1 MAMAWSSQPADADA
15 SSTAGLELFGVKL
28 ADASKLFG
36 KKFAAGASI
45 TKNPMDKD
53 QIEVR
58 ALRVEFVE
66 QQPLRH
72 C

>member
-1 MAMAWSSQPADADA
+1 
-15 SSTAGLELFGVKL
+15 VKL

-45 TKNPMDKD
+45 TKSPQDVE

-58 ALRVEFVE
+58 IRKFSTQFHWESRNAINA
-66 QQPLRH
+66 
-72 C
+72 